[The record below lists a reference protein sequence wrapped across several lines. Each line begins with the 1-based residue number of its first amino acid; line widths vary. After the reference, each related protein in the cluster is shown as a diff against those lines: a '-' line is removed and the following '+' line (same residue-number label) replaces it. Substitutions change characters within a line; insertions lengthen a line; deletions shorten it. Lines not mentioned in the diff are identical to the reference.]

1 MGQYYLHKFQYSL
14 QKVWAP
20 QLKRGKIG
28 SPNWKKTF
36 LSDMSHENIEN
47 LVRRPIDQQETI
59 ETQNMLLNT
68 QEHPLTQNFG
78 NPSWRVPLLQISG
91 TSIQRQRLSIDPFC
105 KTSSS
110 IKIWDTRRVESSLG
124 FFCGKRNNFCSAV
137 QVGPHSNFRSASQ
150 PRINQTLDL
159 QPVNFKSPQQFT
171 PCRESSQH

>member
-1 MGQYYLHKFQYSL
+1 MFEFGTDFGLSHSNRQNFAVPILFANITQYQNMENSL

-20 QLKRGKIG
+20 QLRKGKIG

-78 NPSWRVPLLQISG
+78 NPS
-91 TSIQRQRLSIDPFC
+91 
-105 KTSSS
+105 
-110 IKIWDTRRVESSLG
+110 
-124 FFCGKRNNFCSAV
+124 
-137 QVGPHSNFRSASQ
+137 
-150 PRINQTLDL
+150 
-159 QPVNFKSPQQFT
+159 
-171 PCRESSQH
+171 